1 MLKDINHVLDENVVS
16 QLVNE
21 GVNDSQVNFYLVAE
35 YDGALLDNYL
45 FVNESYKDGKGVT
58 IGRKHKVR
66 KYIIVSEN
74 YLNETLSKTNN
85 RKYNYEIVSS
95 ELNKY
100 IFFEGVDFEKYN
112 F

>member
-21 GVNDSQVNFYLVAE
+21 GVNESQVNFYLVAE

-74 YLNETLSKTNN
+74 YLNEWSSENVATETNN
-85 RKYNYEIVSS
+85 ENKYNEFI
-95 ELNKY
+95 ENAKKY
-100 IFFEGVDFEKYN
+100 DGLY
-112 F
+112 